1 MLVWT
6 QAQPGQPY
14 TAQPLRSTPFPDPL
28 WRLSWSPSGGN
39 LLAVSGGDNKVY
51 VYRPVV
57 LSDQNAVDGA
67 GGNGGNS
74 SSGEGW
80 EEVVQMEEGSWLAQ

>member
-1 MLVWT
+1 MIWT
-6 QAQPGQPY
+6 QTQTGQPF
-14 TAQPLRSTPFPDPL
+14 TSHPLRPTPFPDPL

-39 LLAVSGGDNKVY
+39 LLAISGGDNKVY

-57 LSDQNAVDGA
+57 TDTGA
-67 GGNGGNS
+67 
-74 SSGEGW
+74 EDW